1 MVHKLTLAFRL
12 KKLVLT
18 SMQNRQITVLLVD
31 DHPVVRAGYRRLLES
46 TTDLRVVAEADN
58 GETGC
63 KLYQKYTPDV
73 VILDLKMPGIDGLE
87 TIHRIKAKDPA
98 AHILVFSMYSNEI
111 LVKRALQ
118 AGATGYL
125 SKRGGLDQ
133 MIKAVRRV
141 NQGKKYLDQE
151 LTKGIADNVFG
162 SNAED
167 PINVLT
173 KREFQLFKLLAE
185 GNSIREI
192 AETLS
197 ISPKTVG
204 VHHDNIKKKLE
215 LKNTA
220 QLIHLA
226 IICNII
232 L

>member
-1 MVHKLTLAFRL
+1 ML
-12 KKLVLT
+12 
-18 SMQNRQITVLLVD
+18 NRQITVLLVD

-125 SKRGGLDQ
+125 SKKGGLDQ

-141 NQGKKYLDQE
+141 NQGKKYLDQD
-151 LTKGIADNVFG
+151 LSKGIADNIFG
-162 SNAED
+162 NNAKD

>member
-1 MVHKLTLAFRL
+1 ML
-12 KKLVLT
+12 
-18 SMQNRQITVLLVD
+18 NRQITVLLVD

-46 TTDLRVVAEADN
+46 TTDLCVVVEADN

-98 AHILVFSMYSNEI
+98 AHILVFSMYSNAI
-111 LVKRALQ
+111 LIGRALQ

-125 SKRGGLDQ
+125 SKKGGLDQ

-141 NQGKKYLDQE
+141 NQGKKYLDQD
-151 LTKGIADNVFG
+151 LSKGIADNIFG
-162 SNAED
+162 NNAKD

>member
-12 KKLVLT
+12 RKLVLT
-18 SMQNRQITVLLVD
+18 NMLNRQITVLLVD

-46 TTDLRVVAEADN
+46 TTDLCVVVEADN

-98 AHILVFSMYSNEI
+98 AHILVFSMYSNAI
-111 LVKRALQ
+111 LIGRALQ

-125 SKRGGLDQ
+125 SKKGGLDQ

-141 NQGKKYLDQE
+141 NQGKKYLDQD
-151 LTKGIADNVFG
+151 LSKGIADNIFG
-162 SNAED
+162 NNAKD

>member
-12 KKLVLT
+12 RKLVLT
-18 SMQNRQITVLLVD
+18 NMLNRQITVLLVD

-98 AHILVFSMYSNEI
+98 AHILVFSMYSNAI
-111 LVKRALQ
+111 LIGRALQ

-141 NQGKKYLDQE
+141 SQGKKYLDQE
-151 LTKGIADNVFG
+151 LTKGIADKIFG

-204 VHHDNIKKKLE
+204 AHHDNIKKKLE

-226 IICNII
+226 ILCNII

>member
-1 MVHKLTLAFRL
+1 
-12 KKLVLT
+12 
-18 SMQNRQITVLLVD
+18 
-31 DHPVVRAGYRRLLES
+31 
-46 TTDLRVVAEADN
+46 
-58 GETGC
+58 
-63 KLYQKYTPDV
+63 
-73 VILDLKMPGIDGLE
+73 
-87 TIHRIKAKDPA
+87 
-98 AHILVFSMYSNEI
+98 
-111 LVKRALQ
+111 
-118 AGATGYL
+118 
-125 SKRGGLDQ
+125 

-141 NQGKKYLDQE
+141 NQGKRYLDQE
-151 LTKGIADNVFG
+151 LTKGIADNIFG
-162 SNAED
+162 SNAKD

-204 VHHDNIKKKLE
+204 VHHDNIMKKLE

-226 IICNII
+226 ILCNII